1 MRSFLAICVT
11 LLAGCSTSKPPLP
24 EAIPAPKA
32 VSLDTVGTQLDVI
45 DSRVAAAVIVAR
57 EANTA
62 GKPAT
67 VESELS
73 VAGSFL
79 PKPSEADIAFA
90 RQRSENATPA
100 EYEAQRKKAA
110 EKQKAAE
117 DAWVTLEGQVAA
129 NKVAI
134 NARDA
139 RITELTNEVE
149 RVKKDKAAQ
158 MWTMAGIGCALLGAA
173 ATAFVGPKV
182 GIPLLVSGAAI
193 GAFPF
198 VIDSPYFNIIAGTTL
213 AVAAGL
219 GLWYLWDKVR
229 DANKAND
236 APAPS
241 PDEQAPKV

>member
-1 MRSFLAICVT
+1 MRSLLAICVT

-73 VAGSFL
+73 VASSYL
-79 PKPSEADIAFA
+79 PKPSEGDLAYA
-90 RQRSENATPA
+90 RQRTNSNPA

-117 DAWVTLEGQVAA
+117 AAWVTLESQVAA

-182 GIPLLVSGAAI
+182 GIPLFISGAAI

-229 DANKAND
+229 DANKASD
-236 APAPS
+236 TPAIS
-241 PDEQAPKV
+241 PDDEAPKV